1 MDVVMS
7 YFSESSMACVP
18 LLTGNGVEVET
29 HEHAP
34 TLEEW
39 LERVS
44 KATGPATSL
53 SDVIQGAHPWH
64 GDLRILPHPNQDAYV
79 LASWPDDM
87 ANALDCNYRQAIR
100 DGKSPPNAPPSN
112 EPYYGTA
119 FRIRA
124 AGEHSPVFLLLWARE
139 DAGWRVASFNVLTH

>member
-1 MDVVMS
+1 MGIALS

-18 LLTGNGVEVET
+18 LLTEEGVEMKT

-39 LERVS
+39 LGKVS
-44 KATGPATSL
+44 NAAGPPSSL

-64 GDLRILPHPNQDAYV
+64 DDLRILPHPNQDAYV
-79 LASWPDDM
+79 LVSGPDDM
-87 ANALDCNYRQAIR
+87 AKEFHCSYRQAVR
-100 DGKSPPNAPPSN
+100 DGKSPPDALPSRG
-112 EPYYGTA
+112 PYYGTA

-124 AGEHSPVFLLLWARE
+124 AGDHSPVFSLLWARE
-139 DAGWRVASFNVLTH
+139 DAGWRITSFDVLTH